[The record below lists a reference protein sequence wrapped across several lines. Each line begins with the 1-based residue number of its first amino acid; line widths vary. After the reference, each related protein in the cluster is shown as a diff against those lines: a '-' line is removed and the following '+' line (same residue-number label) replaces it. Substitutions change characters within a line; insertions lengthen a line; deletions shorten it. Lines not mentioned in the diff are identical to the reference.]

1 MEKAVKEPLISVL
14 VPVYQAEE
22 YLARCVDSA
31 LAQTYPNIEVV
42 LVDDGSTDNSAKVAA
57 RYAKRP
63 NVRFYQEEHRGVSYA
78 RQKLIERAGGDYFFF
93 LDSDDTID
101 SRTLEI
107 LYGLMAEHHADLVQC
122 NMKKVWR
129 NPEKAIDYNDG
140 KIETYEKGVVVEKF
154 CCWTAGLLRCMLA
167 AKLYKR
173 EVFQGINFPEGKIHE
188 DEFTMHRI
196 LANCGRV
203 VCTSLPLYQYFYNPG
218 SITKRAFSHTRY
230 DILAAAEDRYTLCR
244 ELGLSFAAN
253 MVCYYY
259 LLQAV
264 ELYRLTYTE
273 LGESDTHLPWLKEQC
288 QKAIAFLLTTN
299 YFTKEQCELMKK
311 WRDDPMAGELP
322 NFGRDTA
329 EIVKRREV
337 AS

>member
-1 MEKAVKEPLISVL
+1 MEKVVKGPLISVL

-22 YLARCVDSA
+22 YLARCLDSA
-31 LAQTYPNIEVV
+31 LAQTYPNIEIV
-42 LVDDGSTDNSAKVAA
+42 LVDDGSADNSPKVAEQ
-57 RYAKRP
+57 YAKRP
-63 NVRFYQEEHRGVSYA
+63 NVRFYQEEHHGVSYV
-78 RQKLIERAGGDYFFF
+78 RQKLIERAKGEYFFF

-101 SRTLEI
+101 PKTLEL
-107 LYGLMAEHHADLVQC
+107 LYGLMVEHQADLVQC
-122 NMKKVWR
+122 SMKKVWQ
-129 NPEKAIDYNDG
+129 NPEKAIDYNGG

-173 EVFQGINFPEGKIHE
+173 EVFQGIRFPVGKVHE

-196 LANCGRV
+196 LANCGRA
-203 VCTSLPLYQYFYNPG
+203 VCTSLPLYRYFYNPD
-218 SITKRAFSHTRY
+218 SITKRSFSHTRY
-230 DILAAAEDRYTLCR
+230 DIFAAAEDRYALCR
-244 ELGLSFAAN
+244 ELGLSFAAD

-288 QKAIAFLLTTN
+288 QKAIPFLLTTD
-299 YFTKEQCELMKK
+299 YFTKEQRDLMKK
-311 WRDDPMAGELP
+311 WMDDPMEGELP

-329 EIVKRREV
+329 EIVKRREDCL
-337 AS
+337 